1 MKHLL
6 GSLLAVAAFASSSFA
21 YADASCSNL
30 ARDLYSAQGY
40 QQRCGYQL
48 KQTPN
53 LSTQF
58 KAQKCDQSLSG
69 ADKNKML
76 NEVNNTLN
84 QSFNASKSKSCDEGK
99 SRFN

>member
-6 GSLLAVAAFASSSFA
+6 GSLLAVVALGSSSLA
-21 YADASCSNL
+21 LADAACTNM

-53 LSTQF
+53 LSAQF
-58 KAQKCDQSLSG
+58 KAQKCDQTLSG
-69 ADKNKML
+69 ADKNKVL
-76 NEVNNTLN
+76 NEVNNSLN